1 MTDLDSAAVRRA
13 LVQHL
18 EGFQR
23 AGLTHWKRIAAL
35 AVEASASVAPVSIG
49 PTSVTSHAL
58 PATVSRRTEVTH
70 SGPSHIPLVRDE
82 AMPAARPNKST
93 TASTSQSN
101 TGSKSSTGAA
111 AVPAMPSACAAFQ
124 PLNLPRGER
133 VAQLSVLAERVA
145 ACMRC
150 HELATTRKQTVFG
163 VGNPEAKI
171 MFIGEAPGADEDAQG
186 EPFVGRA
193 GQLMNDIIKA
203 CRMNREDIYICN
215 VLRCRPPGNR
225 LPSPEEAGNCRE
237 YLDGQIAL
245 VNPEY
250 IVCWGS
256 TAAKNL
262 LASEETIG
270 KLRGRFFEYG
280 RAKVLCTYHPSYLL
294 RNPAAKKD
302 VWEDMKLLFLDMGVD
317 LSAKG

>member
-1 MTDLDSAAVRRA
+1 MSDPDPAALRRA
-13 LVQHL
+13 VIQHL

-23 AGLTHWKRIAAL
+23 AGLTHWKRIAPL
-35 AVEASASVAPVSIG
+35 VVETPQPVAPSASTAARPHHVDASPS
-49 PTSVTSHAL
+49 
-58 PATVSRRTEVTH
+58 
-70 SGPSHIPLVRDE
+70 PSHSSHSPSAQSSPSRVE
-82 AMPAARPNKST
+82 VMPAARPNKSS
-93 TASTSQSN
+93 TASSGAVASP
-101 TGSKSSTGAA
+101 GAA
-111 AVPAMPSACAAFQ
+111 SACAAFQ

-133 VAQLSVLAERVA
+133 VSQLSVLAERVA
-145 ACMRC
+145 ACVRC
-150 HELATTRKQTVFG
+150 QELASTRKQTVFG

-171 MFIGEAPGADEDAQG
+171 LFIGEAPGADEDAQG

-193 GQLMNDIIKA
+193 GQLMNDIITA
-203 CRMNREDIYICN
+203 CRMKREDIYICN
-215 VLRCRPPGNR
+215 ILRCRPPGNR

-250 IVCWGS
+250 IVCWGT

-302 VWEDMKLLFLDMGVD
+302 VWEDMKLLFKDMGVD
-317 LSAKG
+317 LTAKT

>member
-1 MTDLDSAAVRRA
+1 MTDSDPAALRRA
-13 LVQHL
+13 VIQHL

-23 AGLTHWKRIAAL
+23 AGLTHWKRIA
-35 AVEASASVAPVSIG
+35 
-49 PTSVTSHAL
+49 
-58 PATVSRRTEVTH
+58 
-70 SGPSHIPLVRDE
+70 PLVVETPQPVALTASTGARPHHVDASPGSSLSSHSPSAPSLPSRAE
-82 AMPAARPNKST
+82 VMPAARPNKSS
-93 TASTSQSN
+93 TAST
-101 TGSKSSTGAA
+101 GAVA
-111 AVPAMPSACAAFQ
+111 SAPVVSACATFQ

-133 VAQLSVLAERVA
+133 VSQLSVLAERVA
-145 ACMRC
+145 ACVRC
-150 HELATTRKQTVFG
+150 QELASTRKQTVFG

-171 MFIGEAPGADEDAQG
+171 LFIGEAPGADEDAQG

-193 GQLMNDIIKA
+193 GQLMNDIITA
-203 CRMNREDIYICN
+203 CRMKREDIYICN

-302 VWEDMKLLFLDMGVD
+302 VWEDMKLLFKDMGVD
-317 LSAKG
+317 LTAKT